1 MNFMKTVQSL
11 NRDTISVSLLE
22 LILQTLQKRVNWLEL
37 REPESSGIKYEE
49 WEEKT
54 SELEDCI
61 SIVEDSIR
69 TLSGIDLSVT
79 TQEDMLELYDDISEE
94 VVETIEL
101 YNVMWGGLTRLKI
114 E

>member
-11 NRDTISVSLLE
+11 NKNTITVPLLQ
-22 LILQTLQKRVNWLEL
+22 LILKTLQSRLNWLEM
-37 REPESSGIKYEE
+37 REPDSTGVVYET
-49 WEEKT
+49 WEEKFG
-54 SELEDCI
+54 ELEECI
-61 SIVEDSIR
+61 SIVEDAIR
-69 TLSGIDLSVT
+69 HLEETNLS
-79 TQEDMLELYDDISEE
+79 QEDLLSLYDELSEE